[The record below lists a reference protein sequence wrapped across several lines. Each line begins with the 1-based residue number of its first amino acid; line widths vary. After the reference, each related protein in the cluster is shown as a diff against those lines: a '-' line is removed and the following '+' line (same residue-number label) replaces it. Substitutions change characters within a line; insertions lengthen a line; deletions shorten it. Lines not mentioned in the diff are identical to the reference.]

1 MEYLDNQWVAVSFSG
16 AELSKQLHD
25 IVETYPRSEGYA
37 HALIRSLQAR
47 SDFVEI
53 YQNGKQIG
61 IVPLVSAKVAMGKEG
76 GKEDMMLQ
84 ADEILRTLTPIVKE
98 NLRQ

>member
-1 MEYLDNQWVAVSFSG
+1 M
-16 AELSKQLHD
+16 
-25 IVETYPRSEGYA
+25 
-37 HALIRSLQAR
+37 
-47 SDFVEI
+47 EI

-61 IVPLVSAKVAMGKEG
+61 IVPLVSAKIAMGKEG
-76 GKEDMMLQ
+76 GKEGVMLQ